1 MPIVDESK
9 QNKGVNNNT
18 RNKQM
23 AIDMEYYNRLNHL
36 RFKSPY
42 LGAKYQQRVIPVR
55 TLNGIQDVFV
65 DNRGTIKQGG
75 HTHSKLYNYSN
86 KNRTHPIKGAYARE
100 VDSWNNNTSPI
111 KALVNSGIGYA
122 LAPAAQAVYDYTKG
136 ALDISKNPTKASNYL
151 VMLPAIGYAVKAPL
165 KRGVE
170 VAMRTSNNAN
180 PIEDIVY
187 NMHKASPKK
196 HAGVL
201 SYISTGVGYNTY
213 APEAYTGF
221 QKAAKGNDM
230 IDAYL
235 YNKTINPS
243 YGVKKINVDYGP
255 HENYIRKI
263 YPYKNIP
270 VYENTETLDFFTKKP
285 MQKASNITNKTP
297 WKGANNNLD
306 FGDNGVDAAGH
317 LVQEGSSKI
326 SGSKVLTKYARDN
339 AEAKYRSTYKVS
351 PNIQSDRSLD
361 YNPEDPFLKDSE
373 TGQYLKDE
381 NGNLVNNSQWNAPL
395 GYKLLKTIH
404 DINAGTSMVLSM
416 LPSTTA
422 RGIGNAM
429 FIGQN
434 LADIHHDIKDKNY
447 TSAGLNT
454 AFTFAPLWY

>member
-1 MPIVDESK
+1 M
-9 QNKGVNNNT
+9 
-18 RNKQM
+18 
-23 AIDMEYYNRLNHL
+23 L
-36 RFKSPY
+36 
-42 LGAKYQQRVIPVR
+42 
-55 TLNGIQDVFV
+55 
-65 DNRGTIKQGG
+65 
-75 HTHSKLYNYSN
+75 
-86 KNRTHPIKGAYARE
+86 
-100 VDSWNNNTSPI
+100 
-111 KALVNSGIGYA
+111 
-122 LAPAAQAVYDYTKG
+122 LASAAQAVYDYTKG

-263 YPYKNIP
+263 YPYKDIP

-285 MQKASNITNKTP
+285 MQKASDITNKTP

-317 LVQEGSSKI
+317 LVQEGTSNGKKVYRAQDIWKFNPDEYGSIAGGRIIIQAGKEVRLV
-326 SGSKVLTKYARDN
+326 SGSIDNIRDEI
-339 AEAKYRSTYKVS
+339 EAMKSRNNVKTVDLYTLDNGTYHSGLRTFDKIFTRDDLLEYDAQ
-351 PNIQSDRSLD
+351 NTGGG
-361 YNPEDPFLKDSE
+361 NFL
-373 TGQYLKDE
+373 Y
-381 NGNLVNNSQWNAPL
+381 
-395 GYKLLKTIH
+395 
-404 DINAGTSMVLSM
+404 
-416 LPSTTA
+416 
-422 RGIGNAM
+422 
-429 FIGQN
+429 
-434 LADIHHDIKDKNY
+434 IK
-447 TSAGLNT
+447 
-454 AFTFAPLWY
+454 

>member
-55 TLNGIQDVFV
+55 TLNGVQDVFV

-86 KNRTHPIKGAYARE
+86 RNRTHPIKGAYARE

-136 ALDISKNPTKASNYL
+136 ALNISKNPTKASNYL
-151 VMLPAIGYAVKAPL
+151 VMLPVMGYAVKAPL

-221 QKAAKGNDM
+221 QKAAKGNVLFM
-230 IDAYL
+230 ES
-235 YNKTINPS
+235 NSNGS
-243 YGVKKINVDYGP
+243 
-255 HENYIRKI
+255 RKSPI
-263 YPYKNIP
+263 LNAIVNGKSVN
-270 VYENTETLDFFTKKP
+270 NRLNFL
-285 MQKASNITNKTP
+285 
-297 WKGANNNLD
+297 ANNNRTDEYGSIAGGRIIIQAGKEIRLVSGSID
-306 FGDNGVDAAGH
+306 NIRDEIEAMKSRNNVKTVDLYTLDNGTYHSGLRTFDKIFTRDDLLEYDAQNTG
-317 LVQEGSSKI
+317 G
-326 SGSKVLTKYARDN
+326 GN
-339 AEAKYRSTYKVS
+339 
-351 PNIQSDRSLD
+351 
-361 YNPEDPFLKDSE
+361 FL
-373 TGQYLKDE
+373 Y
-381 NGNLVNNSQWNAPL
+381 
-395 GYKLLKTIH
+395 
-404 DINAGTSMVLSM
+404 
-416 LPSTTA
+416 
-422 RGIGNAM
+422 
-429 FIGQN
+429 
-434 LADIHHDIKDKNY
+434 IK
-447 TSAGLNT
+447 
-454 AFTFAPLWY
+454 